1 MPNTC
6 CVTNCRGNYDAEN
19 KVAVFSFPKVEELK
33 LKWIQAIPRRDLV
46 VTKNTKVC
54 EKHFT
59 DDDIERVS
67 TFYKESTGETLI
79 AKLKKPR
86 LKEGATPKI
95 FPHCPSYLSSTK
107 VARDGPEVRKL
118 NLEEQHLHKA
128 IADSLLTK
136 EQYDN
141 KFSFQNFVEMQNCF
155 TINEVPPF
163 WSIIH
168 KDKHIIFLSL
178 VITDCVPCITY
189 AITINDVLQLSI
201 SYKGQNLSKHKDTK
215 LPIKVSNFNQV
226 LDILKN
232 YETNVI
238 NYDNPLDDNL
248 YFVTSSLKKSMNLVE
263 DKFKFLIEFF
273 IEQLHLLKLNPV
285 RYRYSSN
292 MLIFS
297 SLLFHIS
304 PQAYKFMRH
313 SGNLILPDPSTI
325 RKVSSMLRS
334 SPVYE
339 QQDKYFLSYAKQIF
353 SKISDGDHNVFLLLD
368 EIHMKP
374 FMDYKGGNIVGNSY
388 DNANLAT
395 SAHVFMLNSISSSF
409 KDVVHIVPVSH
420 IVAEDLFTLLK
431 KIILA
436 LEEIGFK
443 VMGIVTDNNSINR
456 KAVSNFNNPPQFQV
470 QYQHPADEK
479 RPLFYLIDSVH
490 LIKCVRNNWINQ
502 KNGYFMYYPQFE
514 GEENSVQTAS
524 FSVLRKLYDIESS
537 ELLKFGIGLTRKALW
552 PTNLERQNV
561 SLALKIFSSNLVKG
575 LLELGEKHSLMHYG
589 DTANFLNIFCTWWDI
604 ANVKTVTKGK
614 HKNNPM
620 AEPITDSLNDI
631 KKEFLKKFIAW
642 LDKYEKMDSNNGRFS
657 RETHSALRQ
666 TSQAFLSVTEY
677 CCNNLNMSY
686 LLLGKIQTDKLE
698 SRLRQYRSM
707 SGDQYH
713 ISIRQLYET
722 ENKLRISRELKLIS
736 HTSGSFDIDLF
747 DNCDQDENSV
757 EIIDDFFQDIEVSN
771 SDIDKVA
778 DSLPVITY
786 LAGYCSHSAHKNVK
800 CYKCRKKLLTDKEM
814 DVDNFKL
821 IKSCDRG
828 GLLYPSEFVTNI
840 VLHIY
845 IVTQKL
851 ISEKYELQF
860 LKVQNQRNLVMKLVE
875 ELLMSKDMWD
885 FSVCSS
891 GYTFEKV
898 IAKIM
903 KSATNTLLNNYC
915 KIKNDK
921 QKGSKTKKKRKLETL
936 SEIKNTSSL
945 LEKKTKTNTK

>member
-1 MPNTC
+1 KNIDDSDFVLTDSEKKLLYERDSLPLDIDPSEDIFIPSNDGSKPKAIETWDIDVQKLNINSIQVLTRVFELCVICEERCYKHVVFLAKELKMPNTC

-215 LPIKVSNFNQV
+215 LPIKV
-226 LDILKN
+226 I
-232 YETNVI
+232 
-238 NYDNPLDDNL
+238 
-248 YFVTSSLKKSMNLVE
+248 
-263 DKFKFLIEFF
+263 
-273 IEQLHLLKLNPV
+273 
-285 RYRYSSN
+285 
-292 MLIFS
+292 
-297 SLLFHIS
+297 
-304 PQAYKFMRH
+304 
-313 SGNLILPDPSTI
+313 ILPDPSTI

-698 SRLRQYRSM
+698 SRFGQYRSM

-885 FSVCSS
+885 FSVCSC